1 MFACS
6 TKLST
11 RAVSNNA
18 SPAMVRSSISK
29 ISGEKQVAAA
39 KVSRVIVAEG

>member
-1 MFACS
+1 MFICS

-11 RAVSNNA
+11 RAVSDNA
-18 SPAMVRSSISK
+18 SPATIHSSISK
-29 ISGEKQVAAA
+29 ISGEKQVATA